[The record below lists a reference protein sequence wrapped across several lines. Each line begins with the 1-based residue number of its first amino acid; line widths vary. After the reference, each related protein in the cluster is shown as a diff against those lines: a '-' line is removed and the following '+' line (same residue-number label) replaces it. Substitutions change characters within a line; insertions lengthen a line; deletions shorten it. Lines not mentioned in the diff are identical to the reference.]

1 MPNSAALI
9 EEVYINPIKSVLFI
23 DDKFPTY
30 ADAINNSN
38 IDDANLDPEAL
49 KIEDDAQYENPFTN
63 TMDAPSVREFNSTF
77 PDIERALKLTQSCR
91 ECGYIFDVENSAE
104 TALKYEKQASFINK
118 ADLVV
123 LDFILDD
130 KTGSSKDAL
139 SVIELLNETTRFN
152 LVVVYTNNEP
162 TEVANEIAHFLR
174 GKNGAATFS
183 KKAKKRVGEFS
194 EELLSKSLTDYLSGK
209 SSMLELYKSLGLEGQ
224 PSEEDLTNLFEDC
237 LNRRFPDSPSR
248 PASLVRCCGTA
259 ENQSPWICGKAVFIS
274 VIKKNDTD
282 VTVTAL
288 LETLKNCL
296 KSYVPSPISMLIHK
310 SINTLKE
317 GGTELLEKAFGDE
330 VTRAALLYRALK
342 ADFPAAD
349 EGRKTEL
356 CLSDL
361 MFKAFSVLS
370 SGIQRETLQFGKMLL
385 EDCRGQCPE
394 EKFHSM
400 ALDKEKV
407 KTPCDD
413 GRLFL
418 NVNAFLCSQPTDT
431 GHITTGSVFRRND
444 KPSEVW
450 ICVTPACDMVPE
462 RSRSGY
468 RGKLSPANYFE
479 ALKVERVTDPEAVLQ
494 HAEQANHLFLK
505 IEGDIQ
511 AFSICAES
519 SNELKTYVFYTKN
532 GGYVDEMNSM
542 MLNIIEPNGEKTLV
556 MNEYQ
561 FKIIG
566 QLRPEYA
573 SRYLAIKGDWNS
585 RIGVDFVNYPER

>member
-9 EEVYINPIKSVLFI
+9 EEVYITPIKSVLFI

-30 ADAINNSN
+30 SDAINNSN
-38 IDDANLDPEAL
+38 IEGAKLDLDAL
-49 KIEDDAQYENPFTN
+49 KLEDDAQYKNQFADTPE
-63 TMDAPSVREFNSTF
+63 APPVREFDPIL
-77 PDIERALKLTQSCR
+77 PDVARALKLTQSCR

-104 TALKYEKQASFINK
+104 AALKYEKQASFINK

-139 SVIELLNETTRFN
+139 SVIERLNETTRFN

-162 TEVANEIAHFLR
+162 TEVAHEIAHYLR
-174 GKNGAATFS
+174 GKNEAATVS

-194 EELLSKSLTDYLSGK
+194 KELISKSLTDYLSGK
-209 SSMLELYKSLGLEGQ
+209 SSVLELYKSLGLEGQ
-224 PSEEDLTNLFEDC
+224 PSVEDLTNLFEDC

-248 PASLVRCCGTA
+248 PVSLVRCCGTT

-274 VIKKNDTD
+274 VIKKNDSD
-282 VTVTAL
+282 ATVTSL
-288 LETLKNCL
+288 LEILKNCL

-317 GGTELLEKAFGDE
+317 GGTDLLEKAFGDE
-330 VTRAALLYRALK
+330 ETRAALLYRALK

-349 EGRKTEL
+349 DGRKTEL

-361 MFKAFSVLS
+361 MLKAFSVLS
-370 SGIQRETLQFGKMLL
+370 SGIQCETLQFGKMLL
-385 EDCRGQCPE
+385 ENCRGQCPQ

-431 GHITTGSVFRRND
+431 GHITTGTVFRRND
-444 KPSEVW
+444 KTSHVW
-450 ICVTPACDMVPE
+450 ICVTPACDMVPD

-468 RGKLSPANYFE
+468 RGKLSPSNYFE
-479 ALKVERVTDPEAVLQ
+479 ALKVERVTDPIAVLE
-494 HAEQANHLFLK
+494 HAQQANHLFLK
-505 IEGDIQ
+505 VEGDIQ

-519 SNELKTYVFYTKN
+519 NNEPKTYVFYTQN
-532 GGYVDEMNSM
+532 GGYVDEENSM
-542 MLNIIEPNGEKTLV
+542 MLNIIEPNGDKSLV
-556 MNEYQ
+556 MNEYS